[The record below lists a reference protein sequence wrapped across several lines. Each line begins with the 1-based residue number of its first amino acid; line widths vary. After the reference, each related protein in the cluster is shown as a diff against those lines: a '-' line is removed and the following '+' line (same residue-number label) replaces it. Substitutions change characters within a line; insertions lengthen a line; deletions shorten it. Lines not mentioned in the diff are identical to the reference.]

1 MSLKLN
7 SKIQARKRVL
17 ANKHNSFKNKIEDQ
31 SEDEKNDS
39 VSDTNTNSG
48 NLKRYFVIFAQKR

>member
-17 ANKHNSFKNKIEDQ
+17 ANKQYSSKNYKIEDQ
-31 SEDEKNDS
+31 SEDGKTDS
-39 VSDTNTNSG
+39 GSEAANSDTTSG
-48 NLKRYFVIFAQKR
+48 NFR